1 MNRRALVV
9 AFAALFAFAGAS
21 FFSAEAAPKKKRKI
35 AGTWKLRG
43 WNMGKDP
50 KKKEDYTGEV
60 KVSAKGKNTFAV
72 SWVIGGK
79 TVNKGV
85 GIYHPEVDAFA
96 AGYAINGSAGCAIWT
111 FSEDGE
117 TMTCTGTF
125 EKMLGKVAH
134 EEWTK

>member
-9 AFAALFAFAGAS
+9 AFAALLAFAGAS

-43 WNMGKDP
+43 WNMGKELEE
-50 KKKEDYTGEV
+50 KEDYTGEV

-72 SWVIGGK
+72 SWIVGGK
-79 TVNKGV
+79 TVNQGV
-85 GIYHPEVDAFA
+85 GIYHPDVDAFA

-111 FSEDGE
+111 FSEDGK

-134 EEWTK
+134 EEWSK